1 VRWRGAEINVFEAA
15 LGKTK
20 KLGEFLRR
28 DLKSVQARD
37 DSGMTPLHWASQNG
51 HKETVRLPMAR
62 GASAFAE
69 DRNGIAPCF
78 LAREF
83 KHPEIAELMR
93 CP

>member
-1 VRWRGAEINVFEAA
+1 
-15 LGKTK
+15 
-20 KLGEFLRR
+20 
-28 DLKSVQARD
+28 
-37 DSGMTPLHWASQNG
+37 MTPLHWASQNG